1 MKPFMAEDSKKAPWF
16 RDQFRDWVE
25 GTLQETFDSLH
36 DVRRSKLMARFFAEQ
51 VLRPRYLT
59 LLPFAEEELR
69 ACVVDGT
76 YDCGVDFV
84 SREGGVV
91 LILQAKY
98 SGGKKVTKRPHE
110 EPQDFQSF
118 RTVLERLRRFRDRRM
133 SEALKEVAADIDW
146 ETDRFQLY
154 YITLKQS
161 YTNQEDEAAEGVPPI
176 AGIADLQDRV
186 DLVFCD
192 ENRLN
197 LELRDALS
205 VENIEGKTFR
215 LQFAD
220 NDDNDPW
227 LKLGDSEARP
237 CFVGR
242 VSGAQLATLFQQHKS
257 SLFTLNIRNYIGDNG
272 TNRAIRKTA
281 IDSPGDFFSFNNGI
295 SALAA
300 RITPD
305 DRDPRVLFCER
316 LSIINGA
323 QTIRSLHKAHIA
335 NPAALREVHVLLRI
349 TQFDPKKTQAEQ
361 EFLDNVTK
369 FNNTQNAIKL
379 SDFRSNDRV
388 QFDLRK
394 KFDHLPSL
402 GGRKFSYKNKRS
414 GERERDV
421 IVIGMEEFV
430 KTLYA
435 FQYGPDD
442 VFGGTGHV
450 FDATKGGG
458 YAKLFGD
465 DSGEILPAISVEKFE
480 VYAGI
485 WFLCDTAKQIWRTR
499 SRESSEPGIERRWMF
514 YYALGESIRLSHMKQ
529 GVELAAALRYLSN
542 SAWLK
547 EGENG
552 PVSKVV
558 ARHCKVAFRALI
570 ASYKEASK
578 DPGFAHRNWFRS
590 QATLGSIM
598 EHVAEDWSLV
608 SEHGQEYLFPTRKAH

>member
-1 MKPFMAEDSKKAPWF
+1 MAEDTKKPWF

-25 GTLQETFDSLH
+25 SNLKESFDSLH
-36 DVRRSKLMARFFAEQ
+36 DLRRSKLMARFFAEQ
-51 VLRPRYLT
+51 ALRPRYPT

-69 ACVVDGT
+69 SCVVDGP
-76 YDCGVDFV
+76 DDNGVDFI
-84 SREGGVV
+84 SREDGVV
-91 LILQAKY
+91 LVIQGKY
-98 SGGKKVTKRPHE
+98 SGGKKLAKRPHE

-118 RTVLERLRRFRDRRM
+118 RTVLERLRRFRERRM
-133 SEALKEVAADIDW
+133 VEALKEVAADIDW

-154 YITLKQS
+154 YITLRQP
-161 YTNQEDEAAEGVPPI
+161 YVNQEQDAAVGILPI
-176 AGIADLQDRV
+176 PNLPDLQDRV
-186 DLVFCD
+186 ELTFCD

-205 VENIEGKTFR
+205 VDEIEGKNYR

-220 NDDNDPW
+220 NEEGVPW
-227 LKLGDSEARP
+227 LKLGDSGTRP

-242 VSGAQLATLFQQHKS
+242 ISGAQLAILFQQHKS

-272 TNRAIRKTA
+272 TNKTIRKTA
-281 IDSPGDFFSFNNGI
+281 IDNSADFFSYNNGI
-295 SALAA
+295 SALAT

-305 DRDPRVLFCER
+305 MSDRRVLICER
-316 LSIINGA
+316 FSVINGA

-335 NPAALREVHVLLRI
+335 DPVALRDVHVLLRV
-349 TQFDPKKTQAEQ
+349 TQFDPKKTQPEQ

-394 KFDHLPSL
+394 KFEHLPSL
-402 GGRKFSYKNKRS
+402 GGKKFSYKNKRS

-421 IVIGMEEFV
+421 IAIGMEEFV

-435 FQYGPDD
+435 FLYGPDD

-465 DSGEILPAISVEKFE
+465 GGEIPPAISAERFQL
-480 VYAGI
+480 YAGI
-485 WFLCDTAKQIWRTR
+485 WFVCDEAKKIWRDKN
-499 SRESSEPGIERRWMF
+499 RENNEPGIERRWMF
-514 YYALGESIRLSHMKQ
+514 YYALGESIRLFHTEQ
-529 GVELAAALRYLSN
+529 GIDPNVALRALSN
-542 SAWLK
+542 PGWVK
-547 EGENG
+547 EGDDG
-552 PVSKVV
+552 PVLKVV
-558 ARHCKVAFRALI
+558 GRHCRVAFRALI
-570 ASYKEASK
+570 ATYKEASK
-578 DPGFAHRNWFRS
+578 DQDFAHRNWFRS
-590 QATLGSIM
+590 QATLGSIK
-598 EHVAEDWSLV
+598 EHLVEDWNLLA
-608 SEHGQEYLFPTRKAH
+608 EHGEEYLFSGRKKG